1 VQFSSGLKTTPEFV
15 FLEDP
20 MKIQLL
26 PGLLSRACV
35 SLVAFTLLTLSS
47 FAQITT
53 TGIRGI
59 VRDPSGAV
67 VPNATVKAT
76 DNATRVEQ
84 TTVTSSDG
92 GFIFPALQFGSYK
105 LTINAPG
112 FQNAVIEAV
121 VVESGRTTNI
131 SVDLAIGA
139 ATDTVQ
145 IAASAEQLNTTTA
158 EVGGTINNKLVQ
170 NLPFAG
176 RDSLNFATL
185 IAGSSRSTSDRN
197 STFNGLPNASLNI
210 TLDGMNNNSQRF
222 KSGGTSFFAF
232 APARIDAIEEVSVST
247 TGLGADAGGQGAM
260 QIRMTTK
267 RGTEEYH
274 GKILYQGTNEALNA
288 NSFFRNLQGLPRNK
302 SRLHNPVGSIG
313 GPLLPF
319 VDRLKKKLF
328 FFAYYE
334 AQPQPST
341 ATVTVPFLSASAQ
354 QGNFTYLATN
364 GTKQTVNLLDVARRN
379 NHTSTIDPTMAGIL
393 KNINGSQTAT
403 TTRLIDIPGV
413 APEFMQNMQWD
424 QSLRTMQSF
433 PTARVDFQI
442 TPTIG
447 WHGTWNLRS
456 SDFTNGTVPYPG
468 NPYNFTGPAGT
479 HSSATP
485 YVATNSVD
493 WVIRPNLT
501 NNANFGVQGNGEYFF
516 IDADPKRFSEY
527 NNRIINTPLVNPW
540 IPNVATDVRNNP
552 VYQFTDTMNWVKG
565 RHTLTMGGTWMHTSF
580 YSHSWATA
588 GVPSYNFGVVAADP
602 MNNIIRG
609 ALPGLNLTNNT
620 DINNALNL
628 YALLTGRLT
637 SVSVTTN
644 ADEKTK
650 EYKPFTESMQ
660 RYKFTTWGLFFQDSY
675 RIRPSLTVNYG
686 LRWQF
691 DGSIQSGNELL
702 SQPSG
707 ANFYGPST
715 GLFQPGVLSNNQNPV
730 FDLVVNP
737 YKRDFMNPAPN
748 FGFAWN
754 PSSNQGWLGKLF
766 GDRKTVVRGAYS
778 ITFYNEGLNSI
789 SNSLSGG
796 QGFRQTGSINNGVD
810 FAPGSLNLS
819 SPLPRIPVF
828 PATSTVTFPI
838 PQSAFTAPVAG
849 NYINPD
855 LKSPYVQNWSLG
867 IQRQL
872 TKTTVLELRYVG
884 NKSTHMWHR
893 QNIQEVNIF
902 ENGFLNEFNQAKK
915 NLDANV
921 AAGRGNTFINNNLP
935 GQAPLPIFQAAFGA
949 LGNQA
954 ALPAGQGFGN
964 ATFIQSLNQG
974 TAGTLAQTLATSAP
988 NLCRLVGN
996 KLPRCV
1002 IAGFATP
1009 GAYPLNLFQAN
1020 PYLSTLTY
1028 QDSNGDN
1035 NYNALQVDV
1044 KQQYSNGLLL
1054 GGNYV
1059 WSHALGSI
1067 LNETDQA
1074 AGYTWYTWRNA
1085 RLNYGPSPFD
1095 RRHVFNAYWTY
1106 DLPFGK
1112 GRRFLS
1118 SNALLDRAVG
1128 GWTIGGRETIASG
1141 HPFLLNGGRNTVNN
1155 LTQAGVVFGGG
1166 FTPAQLQKA
1175 LTTVSGSFSNV
1186 ALIADI
1192 ANIATTTGT
1201 GNTRQTIVKP
1211 ELFSPAL
1218 TPGQYGD
1225 FVYLRNNGLFTY
1237 DMSVNKDVRIT
1248 EKWRLTLR
1256 LVALNFLNRPFF
1268 NVANSSPTATNFG
1281 QITSASGTRTMQ
1293 FRASLDW

>member
-1 VQFSSGLKTTPEFV
+1 MLRYFPPRSWAFV
-15 FLEDP
+15 
-20 MKIQLL
+20 
-26 PGLLSRACV
+26 
-35 SLVAFTLLTLSS
+35 VAAFIAVLTVNSW
-47 FAQITT
+47 AQITT

-67 VPNATVKAT
+67 IPNASIKLT
-76 DNATRVEQ
+76 DNATGIEL
-84 TTVTSSDG
+84 TTISSSDG
-92 GFIFPALQFGSYK
+92 GFLFPNLQFGTYK
-105 LTINAPG
+105 LTVTATG
-112 FQNAVIEAV
+112 FQNSVISAIT
-121 VVESGRTTNI
+121 VESGRTTNV
-131 SVDLAIGA
+131 SVDLQIGA
-139 ATDTVQ
+139 ASETVQ
-145 IAASAEQLNTTTA
+145 VAAAAEQLNTTTA

-185 IAGSSRSTSDRN
+185 IAGSARSTSDRN

-210 TLDGMNNNSQRF
+210 SLDGMNNNSQRF

-274 GKILYQGTNEALNA
+274 GKILYQGSNEWLNA

-302 SRLHNPVGSIG
+302 SRNHNPVGAIG
-313 GPLLPF
+313 GPLVPF
-319 VDRLKKKLF
+319 SSRLKKKLF

-341 ATVTVPFLSASAQ
+341 ATFTTPMLSASAL
-354 QGNFTYLATN
+354 QGNFTYLGTN
-364 GTKQTVNLLDVARRN
+364 GVKNTVNLLNVARAN
-379 NHTSTIDPTMAGIL
+379 NHTSTIDPTMASIL
-393 KNINGSQTAT
+393 QKINNSRTAT
-403 TTRLIDIPGV
+403 TTRLQDIPAV
-413 APEFMQNMQWD
+413 APEFMQNMQWE

-456 SDFTNGTVPYPG
+456 SDFTRGTAPYPG
-468 NPYNFTGPAGT
+468 SPYDFVGVAGANI

-493 WVIRPNLT
+493 WIIRPNMT

-516 IDADPKRFSEY
+516 IDADPKRFAEQGD
-527 NNRIINTPLVNPW
+527 RIINTPLVNPW

-552 VYQFTDTMNWVKG
+552 VYQLTDTFNWVKG
-565 RHTLTMGGTWMHTSF
+565 RHTLTMGGTMLHTSF
-580 YSHSWATA
+580 YSHSWNTA
-588 GVPSYNFGVVAADP
+588 GVPQYNFGVVANDP
-602 MNNIIRG
+602 MNNIIRNN
-609 ALPGLNLTNNT
+609 LPNINLTNNN

-644 ADEKTK
+644 ADEQTK
-650 EYKPFTESMQ
+650 EYKPFIESMQ
-660 RYKFTTWGLFFQDSY
+660 RYAFTTWGLYFQDSY
-675 RIRPSLTVNYG
+675 RFRPSLTFNYG

-691 DGSIQSGNELL
+691 DGDIHSGNELL

-707 ANFYGPST
+707 SNFYGPST
-715 GLFQPGVLSNNQNPV
+715 GLFQPGVLSSNQNPV
-730 FDLVVNP
+730 FELVVHP
-737 YKRDFMNPAPN
+737 YKKDYMNPAPN

-754 PSSNQGWLGKLF
+754 PSGDNRGWLGKLI

-796 QGFRQTGSINNGVD
+796 QGFRQTGTITNGIN
-810 FAPGSLNLS
+810 FAPGTLNLS
-819 SPLPRIPVF
+819 SPIPTIPVF
-828 PATSTVTFPI
+828 PAKFGFPI
-838 PQSAFTAPVAG
+838 PQNSFSAPVAG
-849 NYINPD
+849 NYINPN

-872 TKTTVLELRYVG
+872 TRSAVLELRYVG

-902 ENGFLNEFNQAKK
+902 ENGFLQEFKNAQENLRLNQAAGVTSF
-915 NLDANV
+915 AN
-921 AAGRGNTFINNNLP
+921 RGLP
-935 GQAPLPIFQAAFGA
+935 GQVALPIFQAAFGA

-954 ALPAGQGFGN
+954 ALPAAQGFGN
-964 ATFIQSLNQG
+964 ATYIQSLNQG
-974 TAGTLAQTLATSAP
+974 TAGTLAQTIATTPASF
-988 NLCRLVGN
+988 CRLVGN
-996 KLPRCV
+996 KFASCT
-1002 IAGFATP
+1002 IAGFNTA
-1009 GAYPLNLFQAN
+1009 GAYPINLFQAN
-1020 PYLSTLTY
+1020 PYLSSLTY

-1035 NYNALQVDV
+1035 NYNAMQVDL
-1044 KQQYSNGLLL
+1044 KQQYSNGLML
-1054 GGNYV
+1054 GANYV
-1059 WSHALGSI
+1059 WSHAMGSI

-1074 AGYTWYTWRNA
+1074 SGYTWYTWRNA

-1118 SNALLDRAVG
+1118 SNALLDRVVG
-1128 GWTIGGRETIASG
+1128 GWTLGGRETMASG

-1175 LTTVSGSFSNV
+1175 ISTVSGPFSNV
-1186 ALIADI
+1186 ALISDI
-1192 ANIATTTGT
+1192 ASIATITGS
-1201 GNTRQTIVKP
+1201 GNTRQTQVNP
-1211 ELFSPAL
+1211 SLFSPAA

-1225 FVYLRNNGLFTY
+1225 FVYLRNNALFTF
-1237 DMSVNKDVRIT
+1237 DMSVNKDIRIT

-1256 LVALNFLNRPFF
+1256 LVALNFLNHPFF
-1268 NVANSSPTATNFG
+1268 DVANSSPTSTNFG

>member
-1 VQFSSGLKTTPEFV
+1 MKVWTPFKRMALTFV
-15 FLEDP
+15 T
-20 MKIQLL
+20 I
-26 PGLLSRACV
+26 AAI
-35 SLVAFTLLTLSS
+35 SLFTITAS
-47 FAQITT
+47 AQITT

-59 VRDPSGAV
+59 VRDPNGAV
-67 VPNATVKAT
+67 VPNAAVKAT
-76 DNATRVEQ
+76 DNATGVEQ
-84 TTVTSSDG
+84 STVTSGDG
-92 GFIFPALQFGSYK
+92 NFIFPTLQFGSYK
-105 LTINAPG
+105 LTVNATG
-112 FQNAVIEAV
+112 FQNSVIIAV

-131 SVDLAIGA
+131 SVDLSIGA
-139 ATDTVQ
+139 ASETVQ

-158 EVGGTINNKLVQ
+158 EVGATINNKLVQ
-170 NLPFAG
+170 NLPYAG
-176 RDSLNFATL
+176 RDSLNFAVL

-267 RGTEEYH
+267 RGSEEYH
-274 GKILYQGTNEALNA
+274 GKVLYQGVNEALNA

-302 SRLHNPVGSIG
+302 SRQHNPVGSIG

-319 VDRLKKKLF
+319 VKSLKNRLF

-334 AQPQPST
+334 AQPQPIT
-341 ATVTVPFLSASAQ
+341 ATFSTPMLSAAAA
-354 QGNFTYLATN
+354 QGNFTYLGTN
-364 GTKQTVNLLDVARRN
+364 GVKRTVNLLDVARTAG
-379 NHTSTIDPTMAGIL
+379 HTSTIDPTMAGIL
-393 KNINGSQTAT
+393 QKISGSQTAT
-403 TTRLIDIPGV
+403 TTRLQEIPGV
-413 APEFMQNMQWD
+413 ATEFMQNMQWE

-447 WHGTWNLRS
+447 WHGTWSLRS
-456 SDFTNGTVPYPG
+456 SDFTRGTAPYPG
-468 NPYNFTGPAGT
+468 SPYDFVGVAGANI

-493 WVIRPNLT
+493 WTIRPNIT
-501 NNANFGVQGNGEYFF
+501 NNASFGVQGNGEYFF
-516 IDADPKRFSEY
+516 IDADPKRFAEQGS
-527 NNRIINTPLVNPW
+527 RIINTPLVNAW

-552 VYQFTDTMNWVKG
+552 VYQFSDTMNWVKG
-565 RHTLTMGGTWMHTSF
+565 RHTMTIGGTWMHTSF

-588 GVPSYNFGVVAADP
+588 GVPQYNFGVVAADP
-602 MNNIIRG
+602 MNNIIRN
-609 ALPGLNLTNNT
+609 ALPNLNLTNNT

-628 YALLTGRLT
+628 YALLTGRIT
-637 SVSVTTN
+637 SVSVATN

-650 EYKPFTESMQ
+650 EYKPFIESMQ

-675 RIRPSLTVNYG
+675 RMRPSLTLNYG

-691 DGSIQSGNELL
+691 DGDIQSGNELL

-730 FDLVVNP
+730 FEVAIHP
-737 YKRDFMNPAPN
+737 YKRDYLNPAPN

-754 PSSNQGWLGKLF
+754 PSSNQGWLGKLI
-766 GDRKTVVRGAYS
+766 GERKTVVRGAYS

-796 QGFRQTGSINNGVD
+796 QGFRQTGTATNGIN
-810 FAPGSLNLS
+810 FAPGTLNLS
-819 SPLPRIPVF
+819 SPAPTIPVF
-828 PATSTVTFPI
+828 PAKFGFPI
-838 PQSAFTAPVAG
+838 PQNSFSAPVAG
-849 NYINPD
+849 NYINPN

-872 TKTTVLELRYVG
+872 TKSTMLELRYVG

-902 ENGFLNEFNQAKK
+902 ENGFLNEFVQAKK

-921 AAGRGNTFINNNLP
+921 AAGRGNTFINNNLA

-949 LGNQA
+949 LGNQPALA
-954 ALPAGQGFGN
+954 AGTGFGN
-964 ATFIQSLNQG
+964 ATYIQSLNQG
-974 TAGTLAQTLATSAP
+974 TAGTLAQTIATTPA
-988 NLCRLVGN
+988 NFCRLVGN
-996 KLPRCV
+996 KFASCT
-1002 IAGFATP
+1002 IAGFNTA
-1009 GAYPLNLFQAN
+1009 GAYPINLFQAN
-1020 PYLSTLTY
+1020 PYLSSLTY

-1044 KQQYSNGLLL
+1044 KQRYSNGLLL

-1059 WSHALGSI
+1059 WSHAMGSI

-1074 AGYTWYTWRNA
+1074 SGYTWYTYRNA

-1118 SNALLDRAVG
+1118 SNAVLDRVVG
-1128 GWTIGGRETIASG
+1128 GWTIGGRETMASG
-1141 HPFLLNGGRNTVNN
+1141 HPLLLNGGRNTVNN

-1166 FTPAQLQKA
+1166 FTQAQLQKA
-1175 LTTVSGSFSNV
+1175 ISTVSGSFSNV
-1186 ALIADI
+1186 ALIGDV
-1192 ANIATTTGT
+1192 ANIATITTSGT
-1201 GNTRQTIVKP
+1201 TKTSQVNPT
-1211 ELFSPAL
+1211 LFAPSS
-1218 TPGQYGD
+1218 TPGQYGE
-1225 FVYLRNNGLFTY
+1225 FVYLRNNSLFTF

-1268 NVANSSPTATNFG
+1268 DVANSSPTATTFG